1 MKKSFFKTKGKYF
14 LAVAIGAAGLAPSAW
29 GLAHGVN
36 QSNNALEEFSHS
48 DIFAL
53 QMQLAESDLAAL
65 NATLAELQVK
75 VENGEIDKS
84 VTTALEK
91 TINER
96 KAYYYS
102 DEYKINCLQNATD
115 TTYYHDYNNT
125 WQIVLASLGI
135 AFSAGG
141 AMIGA
146 PIAMALCDDLERR
159 EEEWDKILND
169 YKKSMDSLAD
179 IIVYLRSGK
188 KPQHKII
195 PFAGKSD
202 EDSLEK

>member
-1 MKKSFFKTKGKYF
+1 MAKKQGFFKTKGKYI

-53 QMQLAESDLAAL
+53 QMQLAESDL
-65 NATLAELQVK
+65 LAELQVK

-141 AMIGA
+141 AMT
-146 PIAMALCDDLERR
+146 LCDDLERR
-159 EEEWDKILND
+159 EEEWDKISND